1 MKKENSSQL
10 IIRIGNG
17 ALSFSHLNIQ
27 EVTLPICYVPYT
39 LNNGISMAANLREA
53 FKAEVQGQEDY
64 ASVSVMMDSPV
75 MMTPIDV
82 FSEEQCTALYAH
94 CMTLGDNETVT
105 HTVLP
110 TLHAVA
116 VFAIN
121 KDLKMVVTDR
131 YPQARFFSAAAPVW
145 SYMHHHNTAGK
156 KNRLYTYF
164 HNNGVDVFQ
173 FAPNRFKFF
182 NHFSLSDAHN
192 DTDRAADAIYYLMGT
207 WTQLQLNAEEDEL
220 YISGDMPNRQWCT
233 DELHRFLHKV
243 YHINPTAIFNRHSV
257 TRIEGM
263 PLDLMTIW
271 ANHL

>member
-53 FKAEVQGQEDY
+53 FKEEVQGQEDY

-75 MMTPIDV
+75 MMTPIDM

-94 CMTLGDNETVT
+94 CMTLGDNETVM

-145 SYMHHHNTAGK
+145 RYMHHHNTAGK

-243 YHINPTAIFNRHSV
+243 YHINPTAIFNRHPV